1 MLYSAALCINIFTI
15 PQIFPTGRPN
25 LTTDE
30 MRDKQM
36 DFGILTMII
45 LDFEPFNFVSR

>member
-1 MLYSAALCINIFTI
+1 MQHSNISAF
-15 PQIFPTGRPN
+15 PQNFPMGRPN

-30 MRDKQM
+30 MKDKQM
-36 DFGILTMII
+36 DFGILSMII